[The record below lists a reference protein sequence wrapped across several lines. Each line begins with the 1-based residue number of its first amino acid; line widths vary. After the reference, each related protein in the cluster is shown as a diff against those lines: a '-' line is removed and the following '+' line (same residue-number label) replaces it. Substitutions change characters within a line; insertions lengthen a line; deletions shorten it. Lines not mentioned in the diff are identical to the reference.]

1 MGNTV
6 CKKCGINHSYY
17 KPYIMNYGILNDRN
31 NCRYHSNVQDK
42 ICKRC
47 SKNVLH
53 EIKNKAKYD
62 FNILDIRSFQLEEI

>member
-31 NCRYHSNVQDK
+31 NCRYHSNVEDK

-53 EIKNKAKYD
+53 ENCYHEWEYRFLYCIK
-62 FNILDIRSFQLEEI
+62 I